1 MKKKI
6 IFFCSFCFLLFA
18 LFPQGN
24 DYIAIRD
31 TPIYKMKSN
40 WNGIYYDAE
49 ETLKEDDHVKLY
61 GNVVSDIA
69 KLYGDVVS
77 GIFINIY
84 SAEGEGLRVSANDIK
99 SVKSKQVIENKYL
112 SVPEDETDTVWVRE
126 YLLKMIGNQNI
137 QLALDYQP
145 QLKGYGEANVY
156 DDGWYAEVLREP
168 MIITNAEI
176 GLGLS
181 GNIENTVIENTDN
194 GFIIYSNGTLLDK
207 EEFSGYEFE
216 TDELKRFEFKF
227 DGDYCNIYLSDF
239 GTPLLSFVKL
249 QISEYQKLKK
259 LIEVPREVFFNKYQ
273 DYNEYENQLEEYL
286 KQNTINLDEFIW
298 PRHADGSCD
307 YDANGNMTASASDN
321 PDTHAV
327 ESAIPKPAPALG
339 KTAGVTENL
348 RLRTDDKATAEVVTT
363 LAAGTRVRV
372 LAHGRADTI
381 DDIASSWVQ
390 VEVLGDAKDKDGN
403 AIERGTTGW
412 LFGGYLAETEDP
424 AESESLDT
432 EEAEATNTP
441 ASRRGSHLP
450 IVPMAAGV
458 VVLAVIVA
466 VIVLATKKKEAGKK

>member
-84 SAEGEGLRVSANDIK
+84 SAEGEGLGVSANDIK

-259 LIEVPREVFFNKYQ
+259 LIEVPREMFFNKYQ

-286 KQNTINLDEFIW
+286 KQNTINPNEFIW
-298 PRHADGSCD
+298 PRYADGSCD
-307 YDANGNMTASASDN
+307 Y
-321 PDTHAV
+321 
-327 ESAIPKPAPALG
+327 EG
-339 KTAGVTENL
+339 K
-348 RLRTDDKATAEVVTT
+348 
-363 LAAGTRVRV
+363 
-372 LAHGRADTI
+372 
-381 DDIASSWVQ
+381 
-390 VEVLGDAKDKDGN
+390 
-403 AIERGTTGW
+403 
-412 LFGGYLAETEDP
+412 
-424 AESESLDT
+424 SL
-432 EEAEATNTP
+432 
-441 ASRRGSHLP
+441 
-450 IVPMAAGV
+450 
-458 VVLAVIVA
+458 
-466 VIVLATKKKEAGKK
+466 